1 MSSPMSI
8 WNVNTAIVIVGLFSL
23 AFAGLGGSAHAGNEL
38 DKCNDVLK
46 GDIQDRINTSS
57 QTQSVQQAAAYSFF
71 NAATESQ
78 AFDEYKNEASKIDFS
93 KLGEGDQG
101 HLDAHYGLIGGAVD
115 FAHSYDHE
123 MGEDEFRKEYSKHQN
138 EYKQQTEQSNSSSS
152 SSATSL
158 ASAYASTVRDKATVE
173 AWKDCMVKN
182 VPQAGIT
189 ALGFRDESGEPF
201 INIFWV
207 PGDLVGFAT
216 SIHVNFPQANE
227 QANELDIVGAGPDF
241 ELGMGSGQDFPVHF
255 KNSTDPRANR
265 QGFSVLVNAVVKS
278 GNATTRS
285 FTTVAEVPRNFALD
299 PLPPNA
305 ILSSDACRMF
315 FSPNGV
321 YTVSFGGLGNPPP
334 VVNFTVDQVTTCDF
348 TNIHLQPGHQI
359 SACFIGRA
367 DIPTANGNQTLRI
380 DLYSERNAV
389 TAMLKTQQFV
399 EGWSGNCDSRGLVT
413 GNWAFVPIGVAGH
426 EVPGSRR
433 GGTFEMQ
440 QRRTPTTHSTPPPP

>member
-123 MGEDEFRKEYSKHQN
+123 MGEDEFRREYSKHQN
-138 EYKQQTEQSNSSSS
+138 EYKQRTEQSSSS
-152 SSATSL
+152 SSSSGTSL
-158 ASAYASTVRDKATVE
+158 ASAYASTIRDKATVE

-201 INIFWV
+201 VNIFWV

-227 QANELDIVGAGPDF
+227 FDIVGAGPDF
-241 ELGMGSGQDFPVHF
+241 ELGMGSGQDFPVQF
-255 KNSTDPRANR
+255 KNPTDPRATH

-305 ILSSDACRMF
+305 ILSSDACRTF

-321 YTVSFGGLGNPPP
+321 YTVSFEGKGNPPP
-334 VVNFTVDQVTTCDF
+334 VVNFAIDQVTTCDPSF
-348 TNIHLQPGHQI
+348 RLPGHEI
-359 SACFIGRA
+359 IACFIGRA
-367 DIPTANGNQTLRI
+367 DIPTANGNQSMPI
-380 DLYSERNAV
+380 DLVSARDAV
-389 TAMLKTQQFV
+389 GVGLKTQQSV
-399 EGWSGNCDSRGLVT
+399 ELWSGKCDSRGLVT
-413 GNWAFVPIGVAGH
+413 GNWGFVSIGVAGH

-433 GGTFEMQ
+433 GGTFAMQ
-440 QRRTPTTHSTPPPP
+440 QRRTPVPIHHSTPPPP